1 MSGLEIQGMQPWM
14 SAMDASTGKRSAG
27 DFGASSHTWL
37 QDQIDHPAEKQQWE
51 ASITKTFLL
60 SDSSGS
66 SWSVCLLVY
75 AFWAPFFWFNFM
87 WRT

>member
-1 MSGLEIQGMQPWM
+1 MPAQAKGLQGI
-14 SAMDASTGKRSAG
+14 
-27 DFGASSHTWL
+27 FGASSHTWL

-51 ASITKTFLL
+51 ASITKSFLL

-75 AFWAPFFWFNFM
+75 AFWAPFFGS
-87 WRT
+87 TSCGGHDLLL